1 MSAAHHAHSHDAG
14 GHHSHEH
21 GAHGHGGHVH
31 HGGVRGFIEEILKPH
46 SHDAADKVDTT
57 LESSERGIRA
67 VKVSLV
73 VLGVAAL
80 LQLAV
85 VLISGSVGLLA
96 DTIHNFSDALTA
108 VPLWFAFALGRRRAS
123 PRYTYGYGK
132 AEDLAGVAIVV
143 LIALSAAV
151 AAWES
156 LLRLL
161 HPQPVRDL
169 PWVMAAAVIGFV
181 GNEAVAMFRLRV
193 GRDIGSAALVAD
205 GYHARTDGFTSLAV
219 LVGGLGVLAGFPV
232 ADPLVGLAITAAILV
247 VLASAARDIW
257 RRLMDA
263 VDPGISAKIARAA
276 RLYGVQ
282 EVKDVRVRWLGH
294 RLEADLTIVV
304 KADLPTRSSHAIA
317 EAVRHALYHIEPK
330 LATISVHV
338 DPASP
343 DDVDYHAATAHHRA
357 HAAARNPRPG

>member
-1 MSAAHHAHSHDAG
+1 MPGTRYPH
-14 GHHSHEH
+14 GHHDHGPGAHQHDDHEH
-21 GAHGHGGHVH
+21 AGHVH
-31 HGGVRGFIEEILKPH
+31 HGGVRGFLEEILKPH
-46 SHDAADKVDTT
+46 SHDAAGKVDAT
-57 LESSERGIRA
+57 LESSQRGIRA
-67 VKVSLV
+67 VKVSLA

-108 VPLWFAFALGRRRAS
+108 IPLWFAFALGRRRPS
-123 PRYTYGYGK
+123 SRYTYGYGK
-132 AEDLAGVAIVV
+132 AEDLAGVAIVA
-143 LIALSAAV
+143 LIALSAAL
-151 AAWES
+151 AGWES

-181 GNEAVAMFRLRV
+181 GNEAVAMFRIGV

-219 LVGGLGVLAGFPV
+219 LIGALGVLAGFPL
-232 ADPLVGLAITAAILV
+232 ADPIVGLAITAAILV
-247 VLASAARDIW
+247 VLASAARGIW
-257 RRLMDA
+257 HRLMDA
-263 VDPGISAKIARAA
+263 VDPQIGGKLMRAA

-282 EVKDVRVRWLGH
+282 DVRNVRARWLGH

-304 KADLPTRSSHAIA
+304 NADLPTSSGHAIA
-317 EAVRHALYHIEPK
+317 EAVRHALFHAEPK
-330 LATISVHV
+330 LSTISVHV
-338 DPASP
+338 DPASSNGA
-343 DDVDYHAATAHHRA
+343 DYHAATAHHGLSRTD
-357 HAAARNPRPG
+357 